1 MVTIEQWFSGQKDY
15 STGLVLLQEMSKNK
29 FLLQGLMRKKNQSK
43 LEYELSK
50 FASVKPVQAKQT
62 PEIHLKVNPSAESER
77 RRVVRGTH
85 EINYDDLPRELKA
98 RWDQNRDNYKLI
110 RSNHEKLKL
119 MEKASD
125 ADRAKLTQKI
135 IEMDD
140 RIRANWEVIDNW
152 DPNAKHDVPGL
163 DHKRINANR
172 KFICTNLVK
181 IATVEDQV
189 KKAKIAQ
196 NLQDR
201 YNELKNANEVFAPD
215 TIAELTQY
223 GIEC

>member
-1 MVTIEQWFSGQKDY
+1 MVTIEEWLNSDKDY
-15 STGLVLLQEMSKNK
+15 SIGLVLLQQVSKNK

-43 LEYELSK
+43 LEYELGK
-50 FASVKPVQAKQT
+50 FASAKPVQAKPA
-62 PEIHLKVNPSAESER
+62 PEIHLKVNSSAESER

-110 RSNHEKLKL
+110 RSLHEKLKL

-125 ADRAKLTQKI
+125 ADRAKLTNKI
-135 IEMDD
+135 VEMDD
-140 RIRANWEVIDNW
+140 QIRTNWDVIDKW
-152 DPNAKHDVPGL
+152 DPTAKTDVPGL

-172 KFICTNLVK
+172 KFICTNLPK
-181 IATVEDQV
+181 METVSDPV
-189 KKAKIAQ
+189 KKARIAQ

-201 YNELKNANEVFAPD
+201 YNELKNANEVFAPE
-215 TIAELTQY
+215 TIAELTKY